1 VAARSVAAAADGSAI
16 SPEAAGPG
24 RLAGSGRLAGVG
36 LAGAVGVGWCG
47 PGWPVWAGRLAY
59 ADHRRPRL
67 ASVLVGPTQYDRR
80 VSDVFSDLVGQDE
93 AAETLRAAAAS
104 AAKIVAGTA
113 TGNGAMTHAWIFTGP
128 PGSGRSVAAR
138 AFAAALQCE
147 RDGVGCGE
155 CHGCH
160 TALGGTHADVRF
172 VVPEGLS
179 IGVGEMRALVLRA
192 GTAPAGGRWQAV
204 VIEDA
209 DRLTEQAGNA
219 LLKAVE
225 EPSPRTVFLLCTPS
239 THPDDISV
247 TIRSRCRVVPLRQPS
262 AEAVAEVLVRRDGI
276 PPDTALWAAAA
287 AQGHVGRAKRLA
299 KDPEARGRRDAVLAV
314 PRRLTGVGACF
325 DAASSLIEASEA
337 EAAAAVLDSDAA
349 ERAALEQALG
359 AGGTG
364 RGAAGAMRGA
374 AGQLKDLERRQRSRA
389 TRSQR
394 DALDRAL
401 VDLAGFYRDVLITAL
416 RAPVTVVHTDTAG
429 LSSAAADRWTPE
441 SVLRR
446 LEAVLACRDAI
457 DLNVKP
463 RIAVEAMMLS
473 LW

>member
-1 VAARSVAAAADGSAI
+1 VF
-16 SPEAAGPG
+16 G
-24 RLAGSGRLAGVG
+24 RGGGMSG
-36 LAGAVGVGWCG
+36 
-47 PGWPVWAGRLAY
+47 
-59 ADHRRPRL
+59 
-67 ASVLVGPTQYDRR
+67 
-80 VSDVFSDLVGQDE
+80 VFADLVGQDE
-93 AAETLRAAAAS
+93 AVETLRAAARS
-104 AAKIVAGTA
+104 AARIVAGDT
-113 TGNGAMTHAWIFTGP
+113 TGTGSMTHAWIFTGP

-138 AFAAALQCE
+138 ALAAALQCE

-155 CHGCH
+155 CHSCH

-192 GTAPAGGRWQAV
+192 GTAPSGGRWQAV

-209 DRLTEQAGNA
+209 DRLTEAAGNA
-219 LLKAVE
+219 LLKAIE
-225 EPSPRTVFLLCTPS
+225 EPPPRTVFLLCTPS

-247 TIRSRCRVVPLRQPS
+247 TIRSRCRVVPLRQPP

-276 PPDTALWAAAA
+276 APDLALWAAAA

-299 KDPEARGRRDAVLAV
+299 NDPDARARREAVLAV

-325 DAASSLIEASEA
+325 DAASALIEAAEA
-337 EAAAAVLDSDAA
+337 ESAAAVTDSDTA
-349 ERAALEQALG
+349 ERASLEQALG

-374 AGQLKDLERRQRSRA
+374 AGQLKDLERRQKSRA

-401 VDLAGFYRDVLITAL
+401 VDLAGFYRDVLITTL
-416 RAPVTVVHTDTAG
+416 RAPVAVVHTDTAA
-429 LSSAAADRWTPE
+429 LSSAAAERWTPE
-441 SVLRR
+441 SALRR

-473 LW
+473 LWKG

>member
-1 VAARSVAAAADGSAI
+1 
-16 SPEAAGPG
+16 
-24 RLAGSGRLAGVG
+24 
-36 LAGAVGVGWCG
+36 
-47 PGWPVWAGRLAY
+47 
-59 ADHRRPRL
+59 
-67 ASVLVGPTQYDRR
+67 
-80 VSDVFSDLVGQDE
+80 VSDVFADLVGQDE
-93 AAETLRAAAAS
+93 PVETLRRAAEAAARV
-104 AAKIVAGTA
+104 VAGEQVA
-113 TGNGAMTHAWIFTGP
+113 AGAMTHAWIFTGP

-138 AFAAALQCE
+138 AFAAALECE
-147 RDGVGCGE
+147 RGGVGCGD

-179 IGVGEMRALVLRA
+179 IGVSEMRALVLRA
-192 GTAPAGGRWQAV
+192 ASAPSGGRWQVV

-219 LLKAVE
+219 LLKAIE
-225 EPSPRTVFLLCTPS
+225 EPPPRTVFLLCTPS

-247 TIRSRCRVVPLRQPS
+247 TIRSRCRVVPLRQPP
-262 AEAVAEVLVRRDGI
+262 AAAVAEVLVRRDGVA
-276 PPDTALWAAAA
+276 PDVAAWAAAA

-299 KDPEARGRRDAVLAV
+299 GDPEARGRRDAVLAV

-325 DAASSLIEASEA
+325 DAASALIDAAEA
-337 EAAAAVLDSDAA
+337 EAAAAVAESDSA

-374 AGQLKDLERRQRSRA
+374 AGQLKDLEKRQKSRA
-389 TRSQR
+389 TRAQR

-401 VDLAGFYRDVLITAL
+401 VDLAAFYRDVLISSL
-416 RAPVTVVHTDTAG
+416 RAPVAVVHTDTADQ
-429 LSSAAADRWTPE
+429 SAAAAGKWSPE
-441 SVLRR
+441 SALRR

-457 DLNVKP
+457 EQNVKP

-473 LW
+473 LWRG